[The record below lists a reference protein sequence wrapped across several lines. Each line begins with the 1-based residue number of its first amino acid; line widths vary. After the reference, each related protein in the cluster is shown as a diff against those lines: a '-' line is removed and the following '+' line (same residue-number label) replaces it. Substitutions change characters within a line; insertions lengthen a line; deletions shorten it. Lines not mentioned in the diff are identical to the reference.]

1 MIPGNSGVATQFIAN
16 GFNMPKFNTVKF
28 NALPHHSPCAVLV
41 TSDCCQPHRLSG
53 FRRHRLLQ
61 QPPDPPETSSPIS
74 FSGGIVRAHDHQNDN
89 GHTGVSWTNAIL
101 RRADTQ
107 EPMGRLDASQLGG
120 GPTSNR
126 PPHEYRRIPPV
137 DNHRKDRNGFRHFAQ
152 FTFSYEPR
160 SVANIGQMPV
170 VRADDIAWPGSS
182 MVDRNRSST
191 QQRFHSLVRN
201 ALLPAFGIRSKIRVP
216 SFLARSTSR
225 RNARARSTNSSGSS

>member
-1 MIPGNSGVATQFIAN
+1 
-16 GFNMPKFNTVKF
+16 MPKFNTVKF

-61 QPPDPPETSSPIS
+61 QPPDPETSSPIS

-89 GHTGVSWTNAIL
+89 GHTGVSWTNAVL

-120 GPTSNR
+120 PTSNR
-126 PPHEYRRIPPV
+126 PPHEYRRIPRSTITEKIEMDFV
-137 DNHRKDRNGFRHFAQ
+137 ILRNSRSRMNREVLRISGRCPWSAQTTSHGPARQWSTGTGPRLSSASTAWCGMRCSQRSAFA
-152 FTFSYEPR
+152 
-160 SVANIGQMPV
+160 
-170 VRADDIAWPGSS
+170 
-182 MVDRNRSST
+182 
-191 QQRFHSLVRN
+191 
-201 ALLPAFGIRSKIRVP
+201 SKIRVP